1 MWTDKFQETS
11 LFQEVNLCPN
21 TKHNKLRAVILNLEV
36 YQMRVQVNRTTEL
49 TAKWGYANRIGF
61 TSLDMNPEKWKS
73 PANKSRMLKYI
84 PRYMLLGQ
92 IPLFYL

>member
-1 MWTDKFQETS
+1 
-11 LFQEVNLCPN
+11 
-21 TKHNKLRAVILNLEV
+21 
-36 YQMRVQVNRTTEL
+36 MRVQVNRTTEL
-49 TAKWGYANRIGF
+49 TAKWGYANRTGF
-61 TSLDMNPEKWKS
+61 TSQDMNPEKRKS